1 MPQANIDRRSQRSR
15 NLLLDALLELMI
27 ERGYERLTVQNLL
40 DRAGVGRATFY
51 AHFDGK
57 DELLQASVAR
67 LHAWLRAEWRT
78 APAQP
83 LAFTLPLFQHLA
95 SHRRIYQTT
104 VVRENEVSVPR
115 HIRSM
120 LLELVREDLQSR
132 NVQAGV
138 PLQLAAQYVVGALWS
153 TITWWMERD
162 PELPPEAIN
171 KVFQRLTFPGLATL
185 QNTGR

>member
-1 MPQANIDRRSQRSR
+1 MPVTPTIDRRSQRSQD
-15 NLLLDALLELMI
+15 LLLDALLDLMI

-57 DELLQASVAR
+57 DELLQASVKR
-67 LHAWLRAEWRT
+67 LHDWLRAAWRA
-78 APAQP
+78 APVQP
-83 LAFTLPLFQHLA
+83 LAFTLPFFQHLA
-95 SHRRIYQTT
+95 SHRRIYAMT

-115 HIRSM
+115 HIRRM

-132 NVQAGV
+132 AGGAAGA
-138 PLQLAAQYVVGALWS
+138 PLELATQYVVGALWS

-171 KVFQRLTFPGLATL
+171 EVFQRLTFPGLATL
-185 QNTGR
+185 AAP